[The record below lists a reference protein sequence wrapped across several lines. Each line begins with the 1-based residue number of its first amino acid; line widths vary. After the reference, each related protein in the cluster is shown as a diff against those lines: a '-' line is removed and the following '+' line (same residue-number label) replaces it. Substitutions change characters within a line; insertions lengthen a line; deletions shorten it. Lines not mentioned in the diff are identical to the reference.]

1 MPEKNQSS
9 NVSSQQ
15 IAPAKDTL
23 LKSDSTL
30 KSIKKPFR
38 FQDNDTVVEKPL
50 DTVEVQNLPL
60 TGPNIFKGHELQIKS
75 PNARPV
81 NDFVSDWFTITLIVL
96 VGFFTWFR
104 IFYYRIFKQLISAY
118 FNLTATNQI
127 VRDESV
133 LLQRAS
139 LIISI
144 ISYLLIGLFLYQL
157 SIHFGWQVTLLQKGL
172 IRFVLLSV
180 AVALAYSL
188 KMISL
193 RMLSVVFKQERP
205 VALYIFNVF
214 LMVMMTGLILLPVN
228 VLIAYAPSY
237 IREIVI
243 VISIGLI
250 SIMFLYR
257 ILRAIGIWIG
267 IPGFSFF
274 YLFLYLC
281 GFEIAPILIIWKMS
295 MMQ

>member
-1 MPEKNQSS
+1 MPEKNQS
-9 NVSSQQ
+9 NTAPSQQ
-15 IAPAKDTL
+15 IAPAKDSL
-23 LKSDSTL
+23 LKSDSIV
-30 KSIKKPFR
+30 KSTKKPFR
-38 FQDNDTVVEKPL
+38 FQDNDSIVEQPL
-50 DTVEVQNLPL
+50 DTVEVQNFPL
-60 TGPNIFKGHELQIKS
+60 SGPNIFKGHELQIKN

-81 NDFVSDWFTITLIVL
+81 NDFVSDWFTISLIVL

-139 LIISI
+139 LVISI
-144 ISYLLIGLFLYQL
+144 ISYLLIGMFLYQL
-157 SIHFGWQVTLLQKGL
+157 SAHFNWQVTLLQKGL

-193 RMLSVVFKQERP
+193 RMLSVVFNQERP
-205 VALYIFNVF
+205 AALYIFNVF
-214 LMVMMTGLILLPVN
+214 LMVMMTGLILLPAN
-228 VLIAYAPSY
+228 VIIAYSPAY
-237 IREIVI
+237 IREITI
-243 VISIGLI
+243 MIAISLI
-250 SIMFLYR
+250 TIMFLYR
-257 ILRAIGIWIG
+257 MLRAVGIWIG

-274 YLFLYLC
+274 YLFLYLY

-295 MMQ
+295 LM

>member
-1 MPEKNQSS
+1 
-9 NVSSQQ
+9 
-15 IAPAKDTL
+15 
-23 LKSDSTL
+23 
-30 KSIKKPFR
+30 
-38 FQDNDTVVEKPL
+38 
-50 DTVEVQNLPL
+50 
-60 TGPNIFKGHELQIKS
+60 
-75 PNARPV
+75 
-81 NDFVSDWFTITLIVL
+81 
-96 VGFFTWFR
+96 
-104 IFYYRIFKQLISAY
+104 
-118 FNLTATNQI
+118 
-127 VRDESV
+127 
-133 LLQRAS
+133 
-139 LIISI
+139 
-144 ISYLLIGLFLYQL
+144 
-157 SIHFGWQVTLLQKGL
+157 
-172 IRFVLLSV
+172 V